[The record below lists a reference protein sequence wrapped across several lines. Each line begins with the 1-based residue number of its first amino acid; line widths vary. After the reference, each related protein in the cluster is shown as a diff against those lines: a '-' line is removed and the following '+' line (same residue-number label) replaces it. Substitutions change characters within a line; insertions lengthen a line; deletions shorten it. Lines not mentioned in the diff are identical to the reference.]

1 MQNAANWKDPSEGET
16 MSLLKDS
23 EKLHPQLNRVQL
35 LALAVGVVGLLI
47 MIVGLFLD
55 REQFFQSYLLGYI
68 FWALTALG
76 SLSILMIHHVAG
88 GKWGVMIQ
96 RLLEGGA
103 MTLPL
108 MALLFIPI
116 IIGIPTLYEWA
127 DPEHVAHDPLLLAK
141 SPYLNVPFFILRTVI
156 YFVIWI
162 GIAYLLRRWSTKLDQ
177 DPNNHALKSRLRTLS
192 APGILIYGLTITFA
206 SVDWMMSLEPHW
218 FSTIYGMMFGI
229 SGFTIA
235 FAFVI
240 LWLMPLVKSKPW
252 AGIIETEQIS
262 DLGSWLFAGVFLWA
276 YLSFSQFLII
286 WSANLPEE
294 IPWYLNRQ
302 EGGWQYLAGALI
314 VIGFFLPFFVLLA
327 RGTKRYPKRV
337 LRMGALVFVM
347 QILFVI
353 FLIVP
358 AFSPGRFSIHLL
370 DLAAIIGIGG
380 VWMTAFVWLIKRQSL
395 IPMYDPRAV
404 THETQEAPSHVH

>member
-1 MQNAANWKDPSEGET
+1 
-16 MSLLKDS
+16 MSFLTES
-23 EKLHPQLNRVQL
+23 EKLHPKLTRIQRF
-35 LALAVGVVGLLI
+35 ALFLGVVGLLF
-47 MIVGLFLD
+47 MVVGLFLD
-55 REQFFQSYLLGYI
+55 RDQFFQSYLLGYI
-68 FWALTALG
+68 FWVLAALG

-88 GKWGVMIQ
+88 GKWGLMIQ
-96 RLLEGGA
+96 RFLEGA
-103 MTLPL
+103 SMTLPL

-116 IIGIPTLYEWA
+116 IIGIPSLYEWA
-127 DPEHVAHDPLLLAK
+127 NPEHVAHDPILQAK
-141 SPYLNVPFFILRTVI
+141 SAYLNVPFFILRTVI

-162 GIAYLLRRWSTKLDQ
+162 GIAYLLRRWSTKLDK
-177 DPNNHALKSRLRTLS
+177 DPDNETLKGRLRTLS
-192 APGILIYGLTITFA
+192 APGILIYGVTITFA

-218 FSTIYGMMFGI
+218 FSTIYGMMVAV
-229 SGFTIA
+229 SAFTIA

-240 LWLMPLVKSKPW
+240 LWLMPLVKDKPW
-252 AGIIETEQIS
+252 AGVIETEQIS

-294 IPWYLNRQ
+294 IPWYLKRQ
-302 EGGWQYLAGALI
+302 TGGWQFLAIALI
-314 VIGFFLPFFVLLA
+314 FIGFFLPFFVLLA

-347 QILFVI
+347 QFLFIV

-358 AFSPGRFSIHLL
+358 AFEPGRMTIHLL
-370 DLAAIIGIGG
+370 DLAAVIGIGG
-380 VWMTAFVWLIKRQSL
+380 IWTAAFVWLIKRQSL

-404 THETQEAPSHVH
+404 AHETQEAPSHAH

>member
-1 MQNAANWKDPSEGET
+1 
-16 MSLLKDS
+16 MSFLTES
-23 EKLHPQLNRVQL
+23 EKLHPKLTRIQRF
-35 LALAVGVVGLLI
+35 ALFLGVVGLLF
-47 MIVGLFLD
+47 MVVGLFLD
-55 REQFFQSYLLGYI
+55 RDQFFQSYLLGYI
-68 FWALTALG
+68 FWVLAALG

-88 GKWGVMIQ
+88 GKWGLMIQ
-96 RLLEGGA
+96 RFLEGA
-103 MTLPL
+103 SMTLPL

-116 IIGIPTLYEWA
+116 IIGIPSLYEWA
-127 DPEHVAHDPLLLAK
+127 NPEHVAHDPILQAK
-141 SPYLNVPFFILRTVI
+141 SAYLNVPFFILRTVI

-162 GIAYLLRRWSTKLDQ
+162 GIAYLLRRWSTKLDK
-177 DPNNHALKSRLRTLS
+177 DPDNETLKGRLRTLS
-192 APGILIYGLTITFA
+192 APGILIYGVTITFA

-218 FSTIYGMMFGI
+218 FSTIYGMMVAV
-229 SGFTIA
+229 SAFTIA

-240 LWLMPLVKSKPW
+240 LWLMPLVKDKPW
-252 AGIIETEQIS
+252 AGVIETEQIS

-294 IPWYLNRQ
+294 IPWYLKRQ
-302 EGGWQYLAGALI
+302 TGGWQFLAIALI
-314 VIGFFLPFFVLLA
+314 FIGFFLPFFVLLA

-347 QILFVI
+347 QFLFLV

-358 AFSPGRFSIHLL
+358 AFEPGRMTIHLL
-370 DLAAIIGIGG
+370 DLAAVIGIGG
-380 VWMTAFVWLIKRQSL
+380 IWTAAFVWLIKRQSL

-404 THETQEAPSHVH
+404 AHETQEAPSHAH

>member
-1 MQNAANWKDPSEGET
+1 
-16 MSLLKDS
+16 MSFLNDS
-23 EKLHPQLNRVQL
+23 KKLHPKLTRIQLI
-35 LALAVGVVGLLI
+35 ALILGVVGLLV

-55 REQFFQSYLLGYI
+55 RDQFFQSYLLGYI
-68 FWALTALG
+68 FWVLAALG

-96 RLLEGGA
+96 RLLEGAA

-116 IIGIPTLYEWA
+116 IIGIPSLYEWA
-127 DPEHVAHDPLLLAK
+127 DPEHVAHDPILQAK
-141 SPYLNVPFFILRTVI
+141 EPYLNAPFFILRTVI

-162 GIAYLLRRWSTKLDQ
+162 SIAYLLRRWSTRLDK
-177 DPNNHALKSRLRTLS
+177 DPDNAAMKGRLRTLS
-192 APGILIYGLTITFA
+192 APGILIYGITITFA

-218 FSTIYGMMFGI
+218 FSTIYGMMVAI

-240 LWLMPLVKSKPW
+240 LWLMPLAKEKPW
-252 AGIIETEQIS
+252 AGVIETEQIS

-286 WSANLPEE
+286 WSTNLPEE
-294 IPWYLNRQ
+294 ITWYLARQ
-302 EGGWQYLAGALI
+302 TGGWQFLAVALI
-314 VIGFFLPFFVLLA
+314 FIGFFLPFFVLLA
-327 RGTKRYPKRV
+327 RGTKRYPRRV

-347 QILFVI
+347 QLLFIV

-358 AFSPGRFSIHLL
+358 SFNPGHFSIHLL
-370 DLAAIIGIGG
+370 DLAAVIGIGG
-380 VWMTAFVWLIKRQSL
+380 IWVAAFVWLIKRQSL

-404 THETQEAPSHVH
+404 AHETQEAPSHAH